1 MYDIEQLRREEFP
14 HAAEVVYLNH
24 AGISPLPQRTARR
37 VQWVVEQL
45 SRDPNRFFMHDAM
58 PAMMELP
65 NAVVRHINAASPG
78 EIVPITSTVAA
89 LNAVAQAVEWR
100 PGDNVIFCDLEFPSN
115 AFPWLS
121 LARDGVTA
129 RCATAEGGTL
139 TVESLADHADER
151 TRLVAVSAVQF
162 FSGARADLAALGRF
176 CREHGIIFAVDAI
189 QSIGHVPVDVQAMH
203 IDVLATGGMKSL
215 LALPGVGFMY
225 VRDAVAETLLPRA
238 IGSNATVNYM
248 HWLAYDLTLQ
258 PGAARFGAGTPNVP
272 GLFAVLSSLELLRE
286 LDVAAIDA
294 HTSDLSRRAVERLT
308 QHGYT
313 VITPIEAIG
322 PIVTFRSPLSSE
334 ETDKVVMSL
343 AERNVAVA
351 KHLDAAGSP
360 YIRLSFH
367 CYNTPEEI
375 DRFIEVFQAT
385 VQER

>member
-1 MYDIEQLRREEFP
+1 MYDIQRLRREEFP
-14 HAAEVVYLNH
+14 HADGLTYLNH
-24 AGISPLPQRTARR
+24 AGISPLPQRTARKA
-37 VQWVVEQL
+37 QWVVEQL
-45 SRDPNRFFMHDAM
+45 SRDPNRFFMQDGM
-58 PAMMELP
+58 PAMLELP
-65 NAVVRHINAASPG
+65 NAAARHVNAAAPG
-78 EIVPITSTVAA
+78 EIVPITSTVGA

-121 LARDGVTA
+121 LAREGVTA

-139 TVESLADHADER
+139 SVDSLEAHADER

-176 CREHGIIFAVDAI
+176 CRERGIIFAVDAI
-189 QSIGHVPVDVQAMH
+189 QSIGHIPIDVRAMN

-215 LALPGVGFMY
+215 LALPGAGFMY
-225 VRDAVAETLLPRA
+225 VRDAVAETLRPRA

-258 PGAARFGAGTPNVP
+258 PGAARFWAGTPNVP
-272 GLFAVLSSLELLRE
+272 GLFAVLSSLELLQE

-294 HTSDLSRRAVERLT
+294 HTSDLSRRAAGLLA
-308 QHGYT
+308 QHGQT
-313 VITPIEAIG
+313 VITPPEAIG
-322 PIVTFRSPLSSE
+322 PIVTFHSPLSSE
-334 ETDKVVMSL
+334 ATDKLVMAL

-351 KHLDAAGSP
+351 KHLDAAGAP

-375 DRFIEVFQAT
+375 DRFMEVFQAT
-385 VQER
+385 IGS

>member
-14 HAAEVVYLNH
+14 HADGLIYLNH
-24 AGISPLPQRTARR
+24 AGISPLPQRTARK

-45 SRDPNRFFMHDAM
+45 SRDPNRFFMQDGM

-65 NAVVRHINAASPG
+65 NAAARHINATSPG
-78 EIVPITSTVAA
+78 EIVPITSTVGA

-121 LARDGVTA
+121 LAREGVTA

-139 TVESLADHADER
+139 SVESLEDHTDER

-162 FSGARADLAALGRF
+162 FSGARADLTALGRF
-176 CREHGIIFAVDAI
+176 CRERGILFAVDAI
-189 QSIGHVPVDVQAMH
+189 QSIGHIPIDVQAMN

-215 LALPGVGFMY
+215 LALPGAGFMY
-225 VRDAVAETLLPRA
+225 VRDAVAESLHPRA

-258 PGAARFGAGTPNVP
+258 PGAARFWAGTPNVP

-294 HTSDLSRRAVERLT
+294 HTSELSRRAAGLLT
-308 QHGYT
+308 QHGQA
-313 VITPIEAIG
+313 VITPPGAIG
-322 PIVTFRSPLSSE
+322 PIVTFRSPLSSK
-334 ETDKVVMSL
+334 ETDKLVMAL
-343 AERNVAVA
+343 AEQNVVVA
-351 KHLDAAGSP
+351 KHLDAAGAP

-385 VQER
+385 VQQE

>member
-14 HAAEVVYLNH
+14 HSAELVYLNH
-24 AGISPLPQRTARR
+24 AGISPLPQRTARK

-45 SRDPNRFFMHDAM
+45 SGDPSRFFMQEGM
-58 PAMMELP
+58 PAMLELH
-65 NAVVRHINAASPG
+65 NAAARHINAASPA
-78 EIVPITSTVAA
+78 ELVPITSTVGA
-89 LNAVAQAVEWR
+89 LNAVAQAVDWR

-121 LARDGVTA
+121 LERDGVAA
-129 RCATAEGGTL
+129 RCATAEDGTL
-139 TVESLADHADER
+139 SVASLDDHTDGR

-176 CREHGIIFAVDAI
+176 CRERGILFAVDAI
-189 QSIGHVPVDVQAMH
+189 QAIGHMSIDVQAMN

-225 VRDAVAETLLPRA
+225 VRDAVAEQLRPRA

-272 GLFAVLSSLELLRE
+272 GLFAVLSSLELLQE

-294 HTSDLSRRAVERLT
+294 HTSGLSRRAADLLA
-308 QHGYT
+308 QHGLT
-313 VITPIEAIG
+313 VITPPEAIG

-334 ETDKVVMSL
+334 ETDRLVMAL
-343 AERNVAVA
+343 AERNVVVA
-351 KHLDAAGSP
+351 KHLDAAGAP

-375 DRFIEVFQAT
+375 DRFVEVYREAASG
-385 VQER
+385 